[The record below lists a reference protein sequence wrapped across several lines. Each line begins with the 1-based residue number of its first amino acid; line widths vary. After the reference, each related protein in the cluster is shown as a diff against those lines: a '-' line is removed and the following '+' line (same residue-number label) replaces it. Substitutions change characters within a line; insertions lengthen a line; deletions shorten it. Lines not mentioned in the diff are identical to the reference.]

1 MQEKKIK
8 QVSVMT
14 LDTSQTVGN
23 GVTSRSSTSTSE
35 PPLPNGRF
43 SEKSD
48 ALNSDLLF
56 PPGGYPSLRLPVV
69 IVPTLLICYL

>member
-1 MQEKKIK
+1 VQEKKIK

-14 LDTSQTVGN
+14 LDTSTVGN
-23 GVTSRSSTSTSE
+23 GATNRASTSTSV
-35 PPLPNGRF
+35 PLPNGGC

-48 ALNSDLLF
+48 GLNGDLLF

-69 IVPTLLICYL
+69 IAPTLC